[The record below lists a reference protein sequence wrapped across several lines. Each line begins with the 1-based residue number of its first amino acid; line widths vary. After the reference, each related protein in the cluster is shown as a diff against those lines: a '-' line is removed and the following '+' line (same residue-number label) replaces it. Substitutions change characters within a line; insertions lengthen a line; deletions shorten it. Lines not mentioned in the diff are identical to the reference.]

1 MCKICVEDASLF
13 LKTGNMLFFFNQR
26 GILVIFFYLFN
37 NLLNA
42 VKKHLGPVVGSPI
55 LLPRLVKYLLFALV
69 MVLLV
74 AH

>member
-1 MCKICVEDASLF
+1 MCKICVEDVSLF
-13 LKTGNMLFFFNQR
+13 LKTGNMLLFFNQR
-26 GILVIFFYLFN
+26 GDISNLFLFN

-42 VKKHLGPVVGSPI
+42 VQKHLEPVVGSQI
-55 LLPRLVKYLLFALV
+55 LLPRLVKYLLFSLV